1 VGGRRRRWSAHD
13 AQKEIGHHMKTGRI
27 FALALA
33 AACLVLASAACNKS
47 GKSPTGTAKAIYD
60 SLKSKDVAMMKN
72 AMSKGTLNAIEQ
84 SAKQRNKSTDDLIK
98 ESFFAE
104 SPTIPFEVRNEKTN
118 GDMGTLEVK
127 TENEHWQTFHFVKED
142 GLWKWD
148 ALMTFQAGRDGDG
161 MEGGGNEGGGHGGH

>member
-1 VGGRRRRWSAHD
+1 
-13 AQKEIGHHMKTGRI
+13 M

-33 AACLVLASAACNKS
+33 LVGLALASAACNKS

-84 SAKQRNKSTDDLIK
+84 SAKQRNKSVDDLIK

-104 SPTIPFEVRNEKTN
+104 PPTIPFEVRNEKIN

-127 TENEHWQTFHFVKED
+127 TENGRWQTFHFAKED

-161 MEGGGNEGGGHGGH
+161 GMEGGGNEGGGEHGGH

>member
-1 VGGRRRRWSAHD
+1 
-13 AQKEIGHHMKTGRI
+13 MKTGRI

-33 AACLVLASAACNKS
+33 AACLALASAACNKS

-84 SAKQRNKSTDDLIK
+84 SAKQRNKSADDLIK

-104 SPTIPFEVRNEKTN
+104 SPTIPFEVRDEKIN

-127 TENEHWQTFHFVKED
+127 TETGRWQTFHFVKED

-148 ALMTFQAGRDGDG
+148 ALATFRGGDDGG
-161 MEGGGNEGGGHGGH
+161 GGTEGGGAEGGGDHSGH